1 MARDH
6 VPHILWPVGA
16 LYRGLGFSPG
26 GVAMAT
32 MFGKVLAGHCVGNPT
47 DDHLPLT
54 PLSKTP
60 FNRFRTQGITI
71 ALTWKRLLDATRP

>member
-6 VPHILWPVGA
+6 VPHILWLVGPH
-16 LYRGLGFSPG
+16 YRSLGFKGRS
-26 GVAMAT
+26 VAMAT
-32 MFGKVLAGHCVGNPT
+32 MFGKVLSGHCVGNPT

-60 FNRFRTQGITI
+60 FNRFRTEGITI
-71 ALTWKRLLDATRP
+71 ALT